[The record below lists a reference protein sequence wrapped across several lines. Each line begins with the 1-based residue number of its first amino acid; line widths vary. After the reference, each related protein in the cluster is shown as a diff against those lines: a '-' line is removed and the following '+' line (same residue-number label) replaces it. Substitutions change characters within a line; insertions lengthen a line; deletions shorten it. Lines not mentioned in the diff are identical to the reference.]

1 MEEKRE
7 KVLGPEGDCN
17 DELLKSVGLTV
28 EVVSKQRPEE
38 RRESVMLTSGRIA
51 DQEYGWRG
59 VGWRKEKGSVQR
71 DNRFCRRLRGS

>member
-28 EVVSKQRPEE
+28 EVVSERRPEE
-38 RRESVMLTSGRIA
+38 RRESVMLNIW
-51 DQEYGWRG
+51 E
-59 VGWRKEKGSVQR
+59 
-71 DNRFCRRLRGS
+71 NC